1 MSPTVTERAGKS
13 NEERRQRKL
22 GKEEKKKKKSK
33 AVTAYAFNPSTQ

>member
-22 GKEEKKKKKSK
+22 GKEEKKKKSK